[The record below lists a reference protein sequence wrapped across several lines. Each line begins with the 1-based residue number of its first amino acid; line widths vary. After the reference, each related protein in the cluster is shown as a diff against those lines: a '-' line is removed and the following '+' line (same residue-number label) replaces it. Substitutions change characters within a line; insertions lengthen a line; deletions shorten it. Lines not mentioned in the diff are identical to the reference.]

1 MKNGWTTGQ
10 FAVFR
15 LIFGLYLV
23 WHLVA
28 LLPWG
33 AEIFSAQGVLPDRA
47 LSPLINLFPNIFLLS
62 DSSLFVS
69 LCLCAGVVCSVFF
82 LIGKFDR
89 IAAVL
94 IWYLWACLYARNPL
108 IANPSL
114 PFIGW
119 LLLAYA
125 LTPSRTSSA
134 ANLTKGCSWRLPA
147 EIYLVAWVVVSCAYL
162 YSGYTKLTSPSWVD
176 GSALSHVL
184 ANPLARDTVLRTFL
198 LSLPQ
203 SFLKIATW
211 SALALELSF
220 APLALSRR
228 LRPFVWLSM
237 AGLHC
242 GLLLLINFSDLTA
255 AMLIVHLFLCD
266 PAWIR
271 SPQPA
276 NEAILF
282 DGECGLCH
290 WLVRLVL
297 QEDGSAQPFCFA
309 PLHGNFCQAKI
320 PDEVCRTWPDSIVV
334 LDAENNLLTRSTA
347 VIYVMKRLGGLWYAA
362 AMILEFIPKALRDL
376 GYAFVAAARRFSPIP
391 ATGCCPLIPFELRAR
406 FRD

>member
-1 MKNGWTTGQ
+1 MKNGWTSGQ

-15 LIFGLYLV
+15 VILGLYLV
-23 WHLVA
+23 WHFVA

-33 AEIFSAQGVLPDRA
+33 AEVFSAQGVLPDRA
-47 LSPLINLFPNIFLLS
+47 LSPLIHLFPNIFRLS

-69 LCLCAGVVCSVFF
+69 LCLCAGVVCSIFF

-94 IWYLWACLYARNPL
+94 IWYLWACLYGRNPL

-125 LTPSRTSSA
+125 LTPSRSSSA
-134 ANLTKGCSWRLPA
+134 ANPTKGCSWRLPA
-147 EIYLVAWVVVSCAYL
+147 EIYLVAWIVVSLAYL
-162 YSGYTKLTSPSWVD
+162 YSGYTKLVSPSWVD

-184 ANPLARDTVLRTFL
+184 ANPLARDTVLRTLL

-203 SFLKIATW
+203 SFLRVATW

-237 AGLHC
+237 AGLHW

-255 AMLIVHLFLCD
+255 AMLVVHLFLFD
-266 PAWIR
+266 PDWIR
-271 SPQPA
+271 SPRPA

-282 DGECGLCH
+282 DGDCGLCH
-290 WLVRLVL
+290 SFVRLVL

-309 PLHGNFCQAKI
+309 PLHGNFPQVKI
-320 PDEVCRTWPDSIVV
+320 SDEVRRTLPDSVVV
-334 LDAENNLLTRSTA
+334 LDAGDNLLTRSA
-347 VIYVMKRLGGLWYAA
+347 AIIYVMKRLGGLWYAA
-362 AMILEFIPKALRDL
+362 AMTLEFVPKRLRDL
-376 GYAFVAAARRFSPIP
+376 GYTFVAAARRFTRIP
-391 ATGCCPLIPFELRAR
+391 ATDSCPLIPFELRAR